1 MDSFVLQDYLDSNVT
16 FDPPLWFEDPAK
28 VLESISENDLSEFK
42 NFPIFCEESRHNE
55 KQRRDN
61 DECSS
66 SGSQEAEFLNFD
78 VDTVINENYPEK
90 AFTLDLNP
98 TLNKLSPLW
107 NWNAFQE
114 NLHLWA
120 IPKTTSVKIFAKK
133 HPNIWFARK
142 QF

>member
-1 MDSFVLQDYLDSNVT
+1 MLQDYLDSNVT
-16 FDPPLWFEDPAK
+16 FDPPLWFDDPAK

-66 SGSQEAEFLNFD
+66 LGSQEVEFLNFG

-90 AFTLDLNP
+90 TFTLDLNP
-98 TLNKLSPLW
+98 TLNKLSPL
-107 NWNAFQE
+107 
-114 NLHLWA
+114 
-120 IPKTTSVKIFAKK
+120 
-133 HPNIWFARK
+133 
-142 QF
+142 

>member
-1 MDSFVLQDYLDSNVT
+1 MLQDYLDSNVT

-66 SGSQEAEFLNFD
+66 LGSKEVEFLNFD
-78 VDTVINENYPEK
+78 VDTVINAKYLKK
-90 AFTLDLNP
+90 AFTLNLNL
-98 TLNKLSPLW
+98 TIMKLECFSGKPSLM
-107 NWNAFQE
+107 A
-114 NLHLWA
+114 NLVSKD
-120 IPKTTSVKIFAKK
+120 P
-133 HPNIWFARK
+133 
-142 QF
+142 

>member
-1 MDSFVLQDYLDSNVT
+1 MLQDYLDSNVT

-61 DECSS
+61 DDCSS
-66 SGSQEAEFLNFD
+66 LGSQEAEFLNFD

-90 AFTLDLNP
+90 TFTLDLNP
-98 TLNKLSPLW
+98 TLNKLSPL
-107 NWNAFQE
+107 
-114 NLHLWA
+114 
-120 IPKTTSVKIFAKK
+120 
-133 HPNIWFARK
+133 
-142 QF
+142 

>member
-16 FDPPLWFEDPAK
+16 FDPPLWFDDPAK

-66 SGSQEAEFLNFD
+66 LGSQEVEFLNFG

-90 AFTLDLNP
+90 TFTLDLNP
-98 TLNKLSPLW
+98 TLNKLSPL
-107 NWNAFQE
+107 
-114 NLHLWA
+114 
-120 IPKTTSVKIFAKK
+120 
-133 HPNIWFARK
+133 
-142 QF
+142 